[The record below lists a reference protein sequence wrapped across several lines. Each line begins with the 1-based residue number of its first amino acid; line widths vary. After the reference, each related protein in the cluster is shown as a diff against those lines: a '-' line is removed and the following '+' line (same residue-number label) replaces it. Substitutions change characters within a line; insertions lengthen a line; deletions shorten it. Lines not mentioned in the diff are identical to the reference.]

1 MAIRH
6 GSPLE
11 VLRAF
16 FRLGLTSFGGPVAHI
31 GYFRAE
37 FVERRRWV
45 SEQGFADLFAL
56 CQFMPGP
63 ASSQLGMA
71 LGLLRAGP
79 LGMLCAW
86 IGFTLPS
93 ALLMAGFAYGIG
105 SIGNIGHARWL
116 EGLKL
121 VAVAVVSQA
130 VWNMARSLCP
140 DRERATLA
148 VVAALIC
155 LVHFG
160 AASEIGAIV
169 LGAVVGLAVLKRL
182 RVEDAPQEPEF
193 AASVPRIAAVL
204 LLAAF
209 IVLLVLLSAVSSR
222 GSPALQMMA
231 AFYRAG
237 ALVFGGGHVVLPLL
251 QSAVVPPGWVSNN
264 TFLAGYGAAQALP
277 GPLFTFAA
285 FLGASMRQAPTG
297 WLGALLATIAIFFP
311 SFLLVGGLLPFWDTL
326 RQRPAVQSALRGVNA
341 AVVGILLAALYAV
354 MWAPAVTSPASFGLA
369 LAAFLLLVGWAVPP
383 WAVVLLGAGVAQV
396 VL

>member
-31 GYFRAE
+31 GYFRTE

-105 SIGNIGHARWL
+105 SIGNIAHARWL

-140 DRERATLA
+140 DRERATR
-148 VVAALIC
+148 ALS
-155 LVHFG
+155 
-160 AASEIGAIV
+160 AASW
-169 LGAVVGLAVLKRL
+169 LAC
-182 RVEDAPQEPEF
+182 
-193 AASVPRIAAVL
+193 ST
-204 LLAAF
+204 
-209 IVLLVLLSAVSSR
+209 
-222 GSPALQMMA
+222 
-231 AFYRAG
+231 
-237 ALVFGGGHVVLPLL
+237 
-251 QSAVVPPGWVSNN
+251 W
-264 TFLAGYGAAQALP
+264 
-277 GPLFTFAA
+277 
-285 FLGASMRQAPTG
+285 
-297 WLGALLATIAIFFP
+297 
-311 SFLLVGGLLPFWDTL
+311 
-326 RQRPAVQSALRGVNA
+326 
-341 AVVGILLAALYAV
+341 
-354 MWAPAVTSPASFGLA
+354 
-369 LAAFLLLVGWAVPP
+369 
-383 WAVVLLGAGVAQV
+383 
-396 VL
+396 